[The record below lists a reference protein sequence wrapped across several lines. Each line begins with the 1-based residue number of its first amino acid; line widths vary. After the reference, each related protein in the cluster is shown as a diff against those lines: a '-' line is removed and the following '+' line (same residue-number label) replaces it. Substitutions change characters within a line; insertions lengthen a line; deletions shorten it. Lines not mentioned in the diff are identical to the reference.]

1 MTAVPPFPRR
11 RLLASAIALCATAAL
26 SACSPARLV
35 NGLVPSDT
43 YRFEGGIAYGAA
55 PRQQLDVYRPLAD
68 AAGPPDSRKPPLV
81 VFLYGGTWTHGERA
95 GFRFVGEALAARG
108 AVVVI
113 PDYGLSPAFRYPAFV
128 RDSALAVKWAL
139 DHAVRLGADPRRV
152 HVMGHSSGAYNA
164 AMVALDGRWL
174 AEAGARP
181 DQLAGWIGMAGPYD
195 FLPIDDPEARVAFD
209 WPATPPD
216 SQPYA
221 HAGAGAP
228 RTLLMAARDDRSV
241 DPVRNTARLA
251 TKLRAAGVEVHTE
264 SFDDLGHVTLIGA
277 VARPLAWIGGPV
289 LPPIL
294 DFIGLAQAG
303 R

>member
-1 MTAVPPFPRR
+1 MTAPLLSPRL
-11 RLLASAIALCATAAL
+11 RLLAPLALGAAAAL

-43 YRFEGGIAYGAA
+43 YRFEGGVAYGAA
-55 PRQQLDVYRPLAD
+55 PRQKLDVYRPLPASVP
-68 AAGPPDSRKPPLV
+68 AAGRKPPLV
-81 VFLYGGTWTHGERA
+81 VFFHGGSWTHGDRA
-95 GFRFVGEALAARG
+95 AFRFVGEALAARG
-108 AVVVI
+108 AVVAI
-113 PDYGLSPAFRYPAFV
+113 PDYGLSPAFRYPTFV

-139 DHAVRLGADPRRV
+139 DNAERLGADPRRV

-174 AEAGARP
+174 AEVGAQP
-181 DQLAGWIGMAGPYD
+181 KQLAGWIGMAGPYD

-221 HAGAGAP
+221 HAGADAP
-228 RTLLMAARDDRSV
+228 RTLLMAARDDRTV
-241 DPVRNTARLA
+241 DTVRNTDRLA
-251 TKLRAAGVEVHTE
+251 RRLRAAGVDVRTE
-264 SFDDLGHVTLIGA
+264 SFDGLGHVTLIGA
-277 VARPLAWIGGPV
+277 VARPLQWIGEPV
-289 LPPIL
+289 LPSVTEFL
-294 DFIGLAQAG
+294 GLPMAK